1 MKEIVDSKRTKR
13 ARSFLAG
20 TLAMLLLG
28 IGCSK
33 NTKGAAATVTTEEA
47 PATIEK
53 AFRDASAEAKQQAT
67 EAATAVQA
75 QNDAAAFV
83 RLENLSGRPDL
94 TAEQRQA
101 AFASWMA
108 VNARLQKS
116 AADGNNA
123 ARELLEK
130 YRASK

>member
-1 MKEIVDSKRTKR
+1 MKAIVDSKRTKR
-13 ARSFLAG
+13 ARSFLAT
-20 TLAMLLLG
+20 TLGLLLLT
-28 IGCSK
+28 IGCNK
-33 NTKGAAATVTTEEA
+33 NNQNAATVTPEAA
-47 PATIEK
+47 PATLEN
-53 AFRDASAEAKQQAT
+53 AFRGASAEVKQQAT

-75 QNDAAAFV
+75 QNDAAAFA

>member
-1 MKEIVDSKRTKR
+1 MKSLVNSNRTKR
-13 ARSFLAG
+13 AGCFLASFLVI
-20 TLAMLLLG
+20 LFLG
-28 IGCSK
+28 IGCSR
-33 NTKGAAATVTTEEA
+33 NNKGATTTVAPDEA
-47 PATIEK
+47 SATIET
-53 AFRDASAEAKQQAT
+53 AFRDAPVEVKQQAT

-75 QNDAAAFV
+75 QNDTAAFV

-108 VNARLQKS
+108 VNARLQQS
-116 AADGNNA
+116 AANGNSA